1 MIPNILKVNLIFH
14 TVIQVIAMLIV
25 FIRYQ
30 LSIPDADDSGSVKL
44 CQIFLVGHQHYQF
57 VPGDGMNHV
66 HDFDGVAAVQISR
79 RLIGNDDS
87 GILTMALAIPTRCRS
102 PPDSMSA

>member
-1 MIPNILKVNLIFH
+1 
-14 TVIQVIAMLIV
+14 MLIV

-30 LSIPDADDSGSVKL
+30 LSVPDADDSGSVEL
-44 CQIFLVGHQHYQF
+44 RQIFLMGHQHYQF

-66 HDFDGVAAVQISR
+66 HDLDGVAAVQISVGSSAMM
-79 RLIGNDDS
+79 IAGF
-87 GILTMALAIPTRCRS
+87 LTMALAMPTRCRS